1 MITQIK
7 YDKEVR
13 EPLLINMHSN
23 NEESLQF
30 TKSVIENNKTVV
42 EPERI
47 TSPVNKTGAPL
58 EFTFSTSQE
67 LGGTGCCKK

>member
-13 EPLLINMHSN
+13 EPLLINMNPNLHST

-30 TKSVIENNKTVV
+30 TKSVM

-67 LGGTGCCKK
+67 LGGTGCFKK